1 MPATSAPSSS
11 ELAAR
16 VVAAG
21 DLAAG
26 PGLEPA
32 GPGRWTV
39 TAPHVRLIAV
49 ARLEPGWYEVR
60 VAAKSADRFTLRK
73 RLELTFDPADSNPR
87 PVAREAFAWNR
98 SFAEAFML
106 PLTRPAAG
114 VRVDVWHAEGELTL
128 PEFSVRRVPAAAALA
143 RAVKAKVRLTRAY
156 RCFGPCIFRGG
167 KLLLRGRLRE
177 FGVKLYK
184 GLTDA
189 RVMQLG
195 AIAVGELDGGW
206 SRRHALPADEAD
218 RIRRAVDAMPDP
230 PALAVLLPVDP
241 GRMDAARLSAHSVRR
256 QIYPHW
262 QMLVAAAGP
271 ADLEPHL
278 EGIVGPDPRVVGAR
292 VPGWMGRPAAIAK
305 VLAKAECEHVV
316 VLPPGMELSEHALY
330 HFAAALKQNPDAE
343 HVGGRVY
350 DVANPGPAATAD
362 PAAPA
367 VWLTKVRRL
376 SDAPPAELDAKSLAG
391 WALAAAPEDRRPVL
405 EPVLAYPLN
414 DRPLLDR
421 ARVGKATKVRGKRL
435 ILAADVRGIGGY
447 DHVAFWMLKGL
458 PSAGA
463 DLRMHTG
470 AGVRTDLVPPGLLRQ
485 AAERRP
491 HDPQLILGPPF
502 LIERFRPDERS
513 AVYTMWE
520 CDRLDPDCVRC
531 LNKARVVVVPSR
543 WQVGCFQAS
552 GVTAPVAVAP
562 LGYDPLV
569 YHPIFGMPEVCTF
582 GTAGALTSGG
592 VRKNAQW
599 VIDLFRRAFP
609 VEPDVRLRVKISP
622 GSPGVETYDDPR
634 IDVIRAVLPLTEL
647 ADWYRSLTAYLN
659 GSSGEGF
666 GLHLIEA
673 MACGRPILS
682 AAFSGLTAFFDESVG
697 YPVDYKLVPVKT
709 EIYNGHWA
717 EPDEGSM
724 VAQMRR
730 VYADRAEAVRLG
742 AASAAR
748 ARGFTWKAAG
758 RALAAALREHG
769 LLE

>member
-1 MPATSAPSSS
+1 MPATP
-11 ELAAR
+11 LAAR
-16 VVAAG
+16 TVAAG
-21 DLAAG
+21 DLVPG

-32 GPGRWTV
+32 GPDTWAV
-39 TAPHVRLIAV
+39 AAPHVRLTASV
-49 ARLEPGWYEVR
+49 RLEPGWYEVR
-60 VAAKSADRFTLRK
+60 VAARSADRFVLRK
-73 RLELTFDPADSNPR
+73 RLELTFDPGDGHPR

-98 SFAEAFML
+98 SFAESFML

-114 VRVDVWHAEGELTL
+114 VRLDVWHAEGELTL
-128 PEFSVRRVPAAAALA
+128 PEFSVRRLPAAAALA
-143 RAVKAKVRLTRAY
+143 RAVRAKVRLTRAY
-156 RCFGPCIFRGG
+156 RCFGPCMVRGG
-167 KLLLRGRLRE
+167 RLLLRGRFRE
-177 FGVKLYK
+177 FGSKLYK

-241 GRMDAARLSAHSVRR
+241 GRMDAARLSAHSIRR

-271 ADLEPHL
+271 AELEPHL

-292 VPGWMGRPAAIAK
+292 VPGWMGRPAAIARA
-305 VLAKAECEHVV
+305 LAQAECEHVV
-316 VLPPGMELSEHALY
+316 VLPPGVELSEHALY
-330 HFAAALKQNPDAE
+330 HFAAALKRDPGAE

-350 DVANPGPAATAD
+350 DVANAGPAAAAD
-362 PAAPA
+362 PDAPA
-367 VWLTKVRRL
+367 VWMTRLRRL
-376 SDAPPAELDAKSLAG
+376 SDAPPADLDAKSLAG
-391 WALAAAPEDRRPVL
+391 WALAAAPPDRRPVL

-421 ARVGKATKVRGKRL
+421 ARVGAAPAVRGKRL
-435 ILAADVRGIGGY
+435 ILAADVRGVGGY

-463 DLRMHTG
+463 DLRMHPG
-470 AGVRTDLVPPGLLRQ
+470 AGVRTDLVPPGLLRP
-485 AAERRP
+485 AAVRRP

-502 LIERFRPDERS
+502 LIARFYPDDRS

-520 CDRLDPDCVRC
+520 CDRLDPDCVPW
-531 LNKARVVVVPSR
+531 LNKARLVIVPSR
-543 WQVGCFQAS
+543 WQVECFQAS
-552 GVTAPVAVAP
+552 GVTVPVEVAP

-569 YHPIFGMPEVCTF
+569 YHPTVGLPAVCTF

-609 VEPDVRLRVKISP
+609 QEPDVRLRVKISP

-647 ADWYRSLTAYLN
+647 ADWYRSLTAYVN

-673 MACGRPILS
+673 MACGRPLLS
-682 AAFSGLTAFFDESVG
+682 AAFSGLTEYFDSAVG
-697 YPVDYKLVPVKT
+697 YPVDYKLVPVKN

-748 ARGFTWKAAG
+748 AKNFTWKAAG
-758 RALAAALREHG
+758 RALTAALRGHG
-769 LLE
+769 LLT